1 MREVIDYSKADCM
14 KLKNDLAN
22 INWDLEVFDLLDIDE
37 MYSKFTGIIN
47 TTIDK
52 SCHSKT
58 AR

>member
-1 MREVIDYSKADCM
+1 M